1 MQTLKETL
9 NEILGF
15 RLINIG
21 DYVLTVNKVLTIIII
36 LLLAK
41 LILNRIKKILFR
53 SNKFTNF
60 DSGSLYSLT
69 QIISY
74 IYWLLVVV
82 IILDSLGLKITA
94 LLTGSAALLVGV
106 GIGLQQTFNDFISGI
121 ILLLEGATR
130 VNDVLEIDGEIVQI
144 KQIGLRTSE
153 GLNRDN
159 ISIIIP
165 NSKITT
171 DKVINWTH
179 QTRLVRFRIDVGVAY
194 GSDIPLVCSILEQ
207 CAREH
212 PAVLKKKKI
221 ETWLTNFGDSSIDF
235 QLLFYSN
242 QVFPIERTKSDIR
255 KAIDKAFREN
265 NITIPFPQRDVYLK
279 K

>member
-1 MQTLKETL
+1 MQSLKETL
-9 NEILGF
+9 NEILEF
-15 RLINIG
+15 KLINIG
-21 DYVLTVNKVLTIIII
+21 EYVLTVNKVLTIILI
-36 LLLAK
+36 LLVAK
-41 LILNRIKKILFR
+41 LVLNRIKKILFR

-69 QIISY
+69 QIVSY
-74 IYWLLVVV
+74 IYWLLVIV
-82 IILDSLGLKITA
+82 IVLDSLGLKITA

-130 VNDVLEIDGEIVQI
+130 VNDVLEIDGEVVQI

-212 PAVLKKKKI
+212 PAVLNNKI

-255 KAIDKAFREN
+255 KAIDQAFREN